1 LRNLKLAA
9 TMGTMSRLKIADLFA
24 NVPID
29 PETHLDASRVERYS
43 QMLDALPSVVVF
55 DTPEGL
61 LLADGYHRVEPHDAW
76 GWRRSRAEV
85 RTGSRHDALRYA
97 ARVGAAQRGI
107 SPEEAVSYIER
118 YARDRRSSD
127 D

>member
-9 TMGTMSRLKIADLFA
+9 TIGAMSRLKIADLFA

-61 LLADGYHRVEPHDAW
+61 LLADGYHRVAAS
-76 GWRRSRAEV
+76 RRLGLETVEAEM
-85 RTGSRHDALRYA
+85 RTVSRHDALRYA

-118 YARDRRSSD
+118 YARDRRSSGD
-127 D
+127 